1 MTSRA
6 HAALLLAAGGSLRLG
21 TAKQL
26 LLVEGEPLVRRAARA
41 LLATRPAALFVVVGA
56 RADEVYAA
64 VADLAASVHR
74 VDCVDWWQQGL
85 SSSLRAGIAALPDRV
100 DSALVALC
108 DQPAMDVTHLE
119 TLVQQSALE
128 PGRAI
133 ASGYSGVVGVP
144 AMLPREWFPELLG
157 LSGDVGARELLRRHA
172 ECVEIIEAPALAF
185 DIDEPEDR
193 STL

>member
-74 VDCVDWWQQGL
+74 VDCVDWQQGL

-172 ECVEIIEAPALAF
+172 DRVEVVDAPALAQ
-185 DIDEPEDR
+185 DVDEPGDR
-193 STL
+193 ARL

>member
-6 HAALLLAAGGSLRLG
+6 HAALLLAAGGSRRLG

-56 RADEVYAA
+56 HADDVYAV
-64 VADLAASVHR
+64 VADLGASVHR
-74 VDCVDWWQQGL
+74 VDCVDWQQGL
-85 SSSLRAGIAALPDRV
+85 SSSLRAGIAAMPDRV

-119 TLVQQSALE
+119 TLVQQSVQQ

-133 ASGYSGVVGVP
+133 ASGYADVVGVP
-144 AMLPREWFPELLG
+144 AVLPREWFPELLG

-172 ECVEIIEAPALAF
+172 DRVEVIEAPALAF
-185 DIDEPEDR
+185 DVDEPEDR
-193 STL
+193 ATL

>member
-1 MTSRA
+1 MTSRT
-6 HAALLLAAGGSLRLG
+6 HAALLLAAGGSRRLG

-41 LLATRPAALFVVVGA
+41 LLATRPAALYVVVGA

-64 VADLAASVHR
+64 VADLAACVHR
-74 VDCVDWWQQGL
+74 VDCADWQQGL

-119 TLVQQSALE
+119 TLVQQSVQQ

-133 ASGYSGVVGVP
+133 ASGYAGVVGVP
-144 AMLPREWFPELLG
+144 AVLPREWFPELLG

-172 ECVEIIEAPALAF
+172 DRVEVIEAPALAY
-185 DIDEPEDR
+185 DVDEPADR
-193 STL
+193 ADL

>member
-1 MTSRA
+1 MTVRA
-6 HAALLLAAGGSLRLG
+6 HAALLLAAGGSRRLG

-26 LLVEGEPLVRRAARA
+26 LRVEGEPLVRRAARA
-41 LLATRPAALFVVVGA
+41 LLATRPTALFVVVGA

-64 VADLAASVHR
+64 VADLGASVHR
-74 VDCVDWWQQGL
+74 VDCADWQHGL
-85 SSSLRAGIAALPDRV
+85 SSSLRAGIAALPEQV

-108 DQPAMDVTHLE
+108 DQPAMNRAHLE
-119 TLVQQSALE
+119 ALVQQAAQQ
-128 PGRAI
+128 PGRAV
-133 ASGYSGVVGVP
+133 ASGYAGVVGVP
-144 AMLPREWFPELLG
+144 ALLPRAWFQELLG

-172 ECVEIIEAPALAF
+172 DRVDVIEAPALAF